1 MAHRLSI
8 VSVTNVPALNGAGK
22 PRKTDYTD
30 VPTAVFSQPP
40 VGTCGVTE
48 LQAREKYG
56 TDKVKPPTPYNLNL
70 APYTLHLAPFPSHPT
85 PLKP

>member
-1 MAHRLSI
+1 M
-8 VSVTNVPALNGAGK
+8 
-22 PRKTDYTD
+22 
-30 VPTAVFSQPP
+30 PTAVFSQPP

-70 APYTLHLAPFPSHPT
+70 APYTSTSHPT
-85 PLKP
+85 PLNLEPGALRFEP